1 MKYCVIIPAA
11 GNSTRFSES
20 EDKLLK
26 LINNKN
32 LLAHTI
38 TNFLEDTN
46 CIKIILVVQSKI
58 KNLLLV
64 NDLFKDKKIIWTD
77 GGSSRT
83 HSVYQGFL
91 KTIDIKVDNILVHDG
106 ARPFV
111 SINLINSLLKEIST
125 KDFAL
130 PAIKTTDCIKKLR
143 IIN

>member
-64 NDLFKDKKIIWTD
+64 NDLFKDKKNYLNRWRIFKNTFCI
-77 GGSSRT
+77 SRLFKNYWYK
-83 HSVYQGFL
+83 SG
-91 KTIDIKVDNILVHDG
+91 
-106 ARPFV
+106 
-111 SINLINSLLKEIST
+111 
-125 KDFAL
+125 
-130 PAIKTTDCIKKLR
+130 
-143 IIN
+143 